1 MNLNNYP
8 NIANLASQL
17 GKVKQNAFNK
27 KKYAQAEELWNS
39 LSFEELNI
47 INQEAVGAVRAMN
60 CFVTPNYLFV
70 LDTAAFFVLPVRD
83 MIWIYTSV
91 FTQRMNF
98 IPYNKIHNLLLIDR
112 RGTTYTLG
120 TKNTGG
126 FSKKTPC
133 DDAMKQ
139 IVNIV
144 WQQRKGLIVGW
155 TQPIMDSISNNFAA
169 VVQSV
174 DANSANGNMM

>member
-1 MNLNNYP
+1 MNYSSYP
-8 NIANLASQL
+8 NIANLANQL
-17 GKVKQNAFNK
+17 GKVKQTVFNK
-27 KKYAQAEELWNS
+27 KKYAKSEADWNS
-39 LSFEELNI
+39 LSVEELNI
-47 INQEAVGAVRAMN
+47 INQEAAGAVRVMN

-70 LDTAAFFVLPVRD
+70 LDMAVFYVVPVRN
-83 MIWIYTSV
+83 MVWIYTSV
-91 FTQRMNF
+91 LTQKMNF
-98 IPYNKIHNLLLIDR
+98 IPYNKMHNLFLIDR
-112 RGTTYTLG
+112 NGESYTLG

-155 TQPIMDSISNNFAA
+155 TKQVEDAIANNF
-169 VVQSV
+169 VGVLQMV
-174 DANSANGNMM
+174 DSKSMV

>member
-1 MNLNNYP
+1 MNYNSYP
-8 NIANLASQL
+8 NIANLANQL
-17 GKVKQNAFNK
+17 GKVKQTVFNK
-27 KKYAQAEELWNS
+27 KKYAKAEADWNS
-39 LSFEELNI
+39 LSVEELNI
-47 INQEAVGAVRAMN
+47 INQEAAGAVRVMN

-70 LDTAAFFVLPVRD
+70 LEMAVFYVVPVRN
-83 MIWIYTSV
+83 MVWIYTSV
-91 FTQRMNF
+91 LTQKMNF
-98 IPYNKIHNLLLIDR
+98 IPYNKIHNLFLIDR
-112 RGTTYTLG
+112 NGESYTLG

-155 TQPIMDSISNNFAA
+155 TKQVEDAIANNF
-169 VVQSV
+169 VGVLQMV
-174 DANSANGNMM
+174 DSKSMV